1 MELLWRTSQYA
12 RVTRGRFQ
20 RSVEVS
26 SQTFGNS
33 KVNICSSAVLDV
45 QFPLWKIFPIFFLNV
60 SFHFASSA
68 ILFTL
73 RLNSLNIGFP
83 VGFILD
89 TQGFAIV
96 FPIFLVV
103 FLFLLFVQFIRLF
116 SARLAPGMETIL
128 GGFALVE
135 IRLLMN
141 RRASTTT
148 FCSDKVFQLY
158 GFPAVWKCC
167 RFHEVLVSS
176 FVCL

>member
-1 MELLWRTSQYA
+1 M
-12 RVTRGRFQ
+12 
-20 RSVEVS
+20 
-26 SQTFGNS
+26 
-33 KVNICSSAVLDV
+33 NICSSAVLDV
-45 QFPLWKIFPIFFLNV
+45 QFPFWQIFPIFLLNV
-60 SFHFASSA
+60 NFHITSSA
-68 ILFTL
+68 ILSTL

-141 RRASTTT
+141 CRASTTA
-148 FCSDKVFQLY
+148 FRSDKVFRLY
-158 GFPAVWKCC
+158 GFPAIWKCC
-167 RFHEVLVSS
+167 RFHEALVSS
-176 FVCL
+176 LVVIFKRLETSTPGDRLASGIEKGAQAVFPCSEPL